1 MPRLSCVTH
10 AIHPRYRVIAPARL
24 HLGFVD
30 LQGGMGRRF
39 GSLGLAING
48 LDAVVE
54 AGLAPQPAASGEG
67 ASRVAALIE
76 SLVNEANADTGIELT
91 VHSLPPAHAG
101 LGSGTLLALT
111 AGTACATA
119 LGLSRSPRDIAVLAG
134 RGERSGIGIAAFEQG
149 GFLLDGGRG
158 PHSATPP
165 LLSRLAFPAHWHCVL
180 IFDERYQGLSGLAE
194 RNAFTTLPAMTD
206 LHAGELSR
214 RVLSGLLPAVADAD
228 FAGFGEHLGR
238 IQQLVGDY
246 FAPAQ
251 GGRFTSPEVGR
262 VLEFLAHT
270 FGLPGIG
277 QSSWGPTGF
286 IFTPDAATTAA
297 VVQACQPRL
306 GPGLRCLAVTA
317 AALGA
322 RIEEVA

>member
-76 SLVNEANADTGIELT
+76 SLVNEANAETGIELT

-119 LGLSRSPRDIAVLAG
+119 LGLSSQRMPSGAG
-134 RGERSGIGIAAFEQG
+134 HDAMKLHDLMPQAMLFVRGENSGISHNPLESTNSHDIDLTVRAFQD
-149 GFLLDGGRG
+149 LLGQL
-158 PHSATPP
+158 SA
-165 LLSRLAFPAHWHCVL
+165 
-180 IFDERYQGLSGLAE
+180 G
-194 RNAFTTLPAMTD
+194 
-206 LHAGELSR
+206 
-214 RVLSGLLPAVADAD
+214 
-228 FAGFGEHLGR
+228 
-238 IQQLVGDY
+238 
-246 FAPAQ
+246 
-251 GGRFTSPEVGR
+251 
-262 VLEFLAHT
+262 
-270 FGLPGIG
+270 
-277 QSSWGPTGF
+277 
-286 IFTPDAATTAA
+286 
-297 VVQACQPRL
+297 
-306 GPGLRCLAVTA
+306 
-317 AALGA
+317 
-322 RIEEVA
+322 